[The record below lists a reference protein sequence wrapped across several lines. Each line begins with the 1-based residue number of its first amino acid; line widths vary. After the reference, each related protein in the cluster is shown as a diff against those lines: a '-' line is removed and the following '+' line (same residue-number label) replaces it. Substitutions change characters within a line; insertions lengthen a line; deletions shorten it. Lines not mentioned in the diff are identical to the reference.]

1 MGLNERKAQISKEI
15 ANFDPKIEKLE
26 AEIVRNSMTIEE
38 SNSLIADLEV
48 RIRWQEIFIWG

>member
-38 SNSLIADLEV
+38 SNS
-48 RIRWQEIFIWG
+48 